1 MRRWAWIALVVL
13 LAACSNGDEGGD
25 SAGSTTA
32 PTVVDRSN
40 PIPPEL
46 EPFLARIDPDL
57 VFTATYTV
65 LQRAGGTTAD
75 VTVQATA
82 DGTTTITSGDLVVEL
97 PASTAD
103 EARLSELGIF
113 STFFAAGPAAQIE
126 ATARRADA
134 DEPLFDA
141 RTVAGVELEC
151 VRVPVAGATASQWC
165 LTPEGVFGFVSTP
178 SVQYEL
184 TSYEPSAEDV

>member
-1 MRRWAWIALVVL
+1 VRRWAWIALVAL
-13 LAACSNGDEGGD
+13 LASCGGDDDGAGD

-40 PIPPEL
+40 PIPPDL
-46 EPFLARIDPDL
+46 EAFLARVDPSL
-57 VFTATYTV
+57 AFTATYTV
-65 LQRAGGTTAD
+65 LQRAGGTTAE
-75 VTVQATA
+75 VTV
-82 DGTTTITSGDLVVEL
+82 DGTTISAGDLVVQL

-134 DEPLFDA
+134 DEPLFDT
-141 RTVAGVELEC
+141 RTVAGVELDC
-151 VRVPVAGATASQWC
+151 VRVPVTGATASQWC

-184 TSYEPSAEDV
+184 TSYALR

>member
-1 MRRWAWIALVVL
+1 MRRWAWLALVVL
-13 LAACSNGDEGGD
+13 LAACSDDDAGDR
-25 SAGSTTA
+25 AGSTTA
-32 PTVVDRSN
+32 PTVIDRSK
-40 PIPPEL
+40 PIPPDL
-46 EPFLARIDPDL
+46 EAFLARVDPGL
-57 VFTATYTV
+57 AFTATYTV
-65 LQRAGGTTAD
+65 LQRAGGTTAE
-75 VTVQATA
+75 VTV
-82 DGTTTITSGDLVVEL
+82 DGTTITAGDLVVEL

-103 EARLSELGIF
+103 EARLNELGIF

-134 DEPLFDA
+134 DDPLFDT

-151 VRVPVAGATASQWC
+151 VRVPVSGATASQWC

-184 TSYEPSAEDV
+184 SSYEVR